1 MENSLLYATALASAV
16 FALYSIRR
24 RSAIRDIPGPPS
36 PSWIFGH
43 MRQLI
48 LSSPYG
54 AHEFKWLDVYG
65 SVYALKGCF
74 GQDRLMVADP
84 LALQY
89 ILNSPKFGR
98 APILDNMASLLFGE
112 RSVITASGS
121 EHRRLRSALNVGF
134 TAAAVRGYEP
144 VFKRVAEKIVDQL
157 EGFPTATDIC
167 SVLSPATLDAISQA
181 ILGHPTQDLG
191 EDFVANNIEIVKLTA
206 SQSETHILADAIG
219 SYLPTWVWRAAIY
232 VPTTGAVVA
241 RKERSFAIQVGG
253 RIVQEKIDAVKQGLE
268 MNNDLLS
275 LLLNPNPSENT
286 KTLSVEDIISQIA
299 LILIAGQETTARISL
314 KANALAF
321 GLLELAR
328 HREFQEELRAE
339 IYSNLGANL
348 NATNMAYENMP
359 LLNAFLKE
367 TLRLYPAV
375 PQPDRI
381 ALEDT
386 TIPLM
391 ESITTSNG
399 ECISR
404 IPVRKGQL
412 VTLAIASYQR
422 LASRWGMNPHEFNPS
437 RWLDGKTNQGDAV
450 GPYANLLSFLGGL
463 KTCLGWRFA

>member
-1 MENSLLYATALASAV
+1 MENALLYATALAAAV
-16 FALYSIRR
+16 LALYSIFRR
-24 RSAIRDIPGPPS
+24 HSAIRDISGPPS

-43 MRQLI
+43 MRQLM

-65 SVYALKGCF
+65 SVYSFKGCF

-98 APILDNMASLLFGE
+98 APILDNTASLLFGE

-144 VFKRVAEKIVDQL
+144 VFKKVAEKIVDQL
-157 EGFPTATDIC
+157 EGFPTVTDIC
-167 SVLSPATLDAISQA
+167 SLLSPATLDAISQA

-191 EDFVANNIEIVKLTA
+191 EDFVANNTEIVKLTA

-219 SYLPTWVWRAAIY
+219 SYLPAWFWRAAIY
-232 VPTTGAVVA
+232 LPTTGAVVA
-241 RKERSFAIQVGG
+241 RKQRFFAKLVGG
-253 RIVQEKIDAVKQGLE
+253 RIVQEKIDVARQGLE
-268 MNNDLLS
+268 MNNDLFS
-275 LLLNPNPSENT
+275 LLLSSNPSDNT
-286 KTLSVEDIISQIA
+286 KMLSVDDIIAQIA
-299 LILIAGQETTARISL
+299 LIL
-314 KANALAF
+314 ANALAF

-328 HREFQEELRAE
+328 HPDFQEKLRAE
-339 IYSNLGANL
+339 IYSNLGA

-367 TLRLYPAV
+367 TIRLYPAI
-375 PQPDRI
+375 PHTERL

-386 TIPLM
+386 AIPLG
-391 ESITTSNG
+391 ERITTSKG
-399 ECISR
+399 ERITH

-412 VTLAIASYQR
+412 VTVAIASYQR

-437 RWLDGKTNQGDAV
+437 RWLDGETSQGDAV
-450 GPYANLLSFLGGL
+450 GPYANLLTFFGGP
-463 KTCLGWRFA
+463 KTCLG

>member
-1 MENSLLYATALASAV
+1 MENALLHAAALVAAV
-16 FALYSIRR
+16 LALYSSFRR
-24 RSAIRDIPGPPS
+24 RSAIGDISGPPS

-65 SVYALKGCF
+65 SVYAFKGCF

-98 APILDNMASLLFGE
+98 APILDNTATLLFGE
-112 RSVITASGS
+112 KSVITASGS

-144 VFKRVAEKIVDQL
+144 VFKKVAEKIVDQL
-157 EGFPTATDIC
+157 EGFATATDIC

-219 SYLPTWVWRAAIY
+219 SYLPAWVWRAAIY
-232 VPTTGAVVA
+232 LPTTGAVVA
-241 RKERSFAIQVGG
+241 RKERSFAKQVGG
-253 RIVQEKIDAVKQGLE
+253 HIVQEKIDAAKQGLE
-268 MNNDLLS
+268 MNNDLFS
-275 LLLNPNPSENT
+275 LLLNPNPSDNT
-286 KTLSVEDIISQIA
+286 KTLSVDDIVAQIA
-299 LILIAGQETTARISL
+299 LILIAGQETTARIS
-314 KANALAF
+314 ANALAF

-328 HREFQEELRAE
+328 HPDFQDKLRAE
-339 IYSNLGANL
+339 IYTNLGA

-367 TLRLYPAV
+367 TIRLYPAV
-375 PQPDRI
+375 PQPDRL

-386 TIPLM
+386 AIPLG
-391 ESITTSNG
+391 ESITTSKG
-399 ECISR
+399 ERISH

-437 RWLDGKTNQGDAV
+437 RWLDGETNQGDAV
-450 GPYANLLSFLGGL
+450 GPYANLLSFLGGP
-463 KTCLGWRFA
+463 KTCLG